1 MLSPNPAEDA
11 AVGAVVVQGV
21 VLGVRAVD
29 LEAQEAAGVAVVPEV
44 VEAAGVAAVLVDR
57 AADLAAQEV
66 DREVVEVDLI
76 PPASFRDSIA
86 TATTNSIRTK

>member
-11 AVGAVVVQGV
+11 AVGA
-21 VLGVRAVD
+21 AVD
-29 LEAQEAAGVAVVPEV
+29 LVAQEAAGVAVVPEV